1 VLVLQLY
8 NTGFGAGVGGLV
20 WFAHPP
26 GTGAAKQPSQDGCVS
41 HGLQHLSHTLQPV
54 IGVLH
59 EIVLSVVRCKIP
71 AFQTRLGFVFGEA
84 RGYAPCLYWCRGLF
98 VGNFTAHRLKVDTSW
113 CFCAL
118 LTLAQS
124 PIAD

>member
-1 VLVLQLY
+1 
-8 NTGFGAGVGGLV
+8 LV

-59 EIVLSVVRCKIP
+59 EIVLLCWPQLCGTTHLQAAMHSPDDCDPVGSCAHCPV
-71 AFQTRLGFVFGEA
+71 AALQLNFG
-84 RGYAPCLYWCRGLF
+84 
-98 VGNFTAHRLKVDTSW
+98 VGTGVGTGVG
-113 CFCAL
+113 
-118 LTLAQS
+118 
-124 PIAD
+124 

>member
-1 VLVLQLY
+1 MPDFYLLQVAMQAPGDSEPFGSAAHCPVLVLQLY

-59 EIVLSVVRCKIP
+59 EIVLLCWPQLCGTTHLQAAMHSPDDCDP
-71 AFQTRLGFVFGEA
+71 
-84 RGYAPCLYWCRGLF
+84 
-98 VGNFTAHRLKVDTSW
+98 VGSCAH
-113 CFCAL
+113 
-118 LTLAQS
+118 
-124 PIAD
+124 